1 MSREDNLTPFK
12 EGQSGNP
19 KGRPKGTKN
28 MSTIIKEILDS
39 EIEFDDPLLKKRI
52 KNPVKYA
59 IMLKLTQKAL
69 KGDLNA
75 IRTLL
80 DRTEGQAKQ
89 IIEQT
94 NIDMSNEEAESK
106 LRDFAEK
113 LGLTYEEYKER
124 MGIT

>member
-124 MGIT
+124 MGIA